1 MNPAIWNQNGID
13 PGVRKSGVEINL
25 FLVNRNRGRNRF
37 LMAMLCWKRNR
48 NQPQCFFLAESESIS
63 VSWDQ
68 AQVCPTQYEK
78 CETSISF
85 LNIASI

>member
-13 PGVRKSGVEINL
+13 SGSESPESESI
-25 FLVNRNRGRNRF
+25 FSS
-37 LMAMLCWKRNR
+37 
-48 NQPQCFFLAESESIS
+48 QPESQSESIPHGNALLETESESSPVFLAESESIS
-63 VSWDQ
+63 VIWDQ